1 MKKSLILL
9 CVVVSIFLCL
19 CFINFLG
26 NRKSYVVFNDKSIIQ
41 ISGKKYKFVDF
52 KDRYLANKKFDV
64 YDYNKYLG
72 KYNIKFYDDRYKVFL
87 KKEVVKFNS
96 AFIGIYSKKNKV
108 KLNTNSIEEL
118 NISEKLFLNRVLSD
132 NNIQFNGNLTVNE
145 KHSINGKDGYYLY
158 NVSFDSAMGNTNDL
172 FSIVYISNLEDYS
185 IIESSFVDNSHYNEL
200 VSYNIDAVIDLD
212 GDSNDEIVISDLM
225 FSQSGN
231 SLKKIYKLNGNKY
244 ILSK

>member
-1 MKKSLILL
+1 
-9 CVVVSIFLCL
+9 
-19 CFINFLG
+19 
-26 NRKSYVVFNDKSIIQ
+26 
-41 ISGKKYKFVDF
+41 
-52 KDRYLANKKFDV
+52 
-64 YDYNKYLG
+64 
-72 KYNIKFYDDRYKVFL
+72 
-87 KKEVVKFNS
+87 
-96 AFIGIYSKKNKV
+96 
-108 KLNTNSIEEL
+108 
-118 NISEKLFLNRVLSD
+118 
-132 NNIQFNGNLTVNE
+132 
-145 KHSINGKDGYYLY
+145 
-158 NVSFDSAMGNTNDL
+158 MGNTNEL